1 MSPRYDGIPMSGCL
15 PAFGRHCGY
24 PPRDGWLRKV
34 YVALLQDHSAL
45 RRPQATVVLGVGKSM
60 VPAMAFW
67 SQAFGLAAR
76 DGRDLVPTDRAHW
89 LLDEEAGADPYLE
102 LDTSLW
108 LLHWWL
114 MSAEQCHVPSW
125 RYLFGYSPISRY
137 SRAELQGRLASA
149 AEAAGHKTPARS
161 VLASDIACLI
171 SMYAL
176 RDRAATSIE
185 DELSNPFRTLCLL
198 DPEPPAGGAGDRSHG
213 VFVRRAAGRR
223 CPDAVQ
229 AYASLDFA
237 ARTAGPAP
245 GSLSLARLASDPL
258 GPGRLL
264 LTGSE
269 DLRRAVHRVASRHAD
284 LAVVQSG
291 DGQEILAY
299 SRGPALL
306 AEEVLATAYPALQ
319 QEAGRAW
326 GTLALPPQS

>member
-1 MSPRYDGIPMSGCL
+1 MSGCL
-15 PAFGRHCGY
+15 PAFGRHRGY
-24 PPRDGWLRKV
+24 PPRGGWLRKV
-34 YVALLQDHSAL
+34 YLALLQDPAAL
-45 RRPQATVVLGVGKSM
+45 RRPDATVVLGVGASM

-89 LLDEEAGADPYLE
+89 LLDDETGADPFLE
-102 LDTSLW
+102 YDASLW

-114 MSAEQCHVPSW
+114 VSAEQCHVPSW

-137 SRAELQGRLASA
+137 SRTDLQERFAAA

-161 VLASDIACLI
+161 VLASDIACLV

-176 RDRAATSIE
+176 RDGTVAGVE
-185 DELSNPFRTLCLL
+185 DELSNPFRTLHLL
-198 DPEPPAGGAGDRSHG
+198 DPEPPAGATAGRSHAVAVRRGAGRH
-213 VFVRRAAGRR
+213 
-223 CPDAVQ
+223 CPDVVQ

-237 ARTAGPAP
+237 ARTAGLAP
-245 GSLSLARLASDPL
+245 GSINLARLASDPL

-264 LTGSE
+264 LTGNE
-269 DLRRAVHRVASRHAD
+269 DLRHAVHRVADRHAD
-284 LAVVQSG
+284 LVVAQSG
-291 DGQEILAY
+291 DGQEILVY

-319 QEAGRAW
+319 PGAGPAS
-326 GTLALPPQS
+326 GKLASPSRS